1 MTLSEKISVAAVPQA
16 AAKARGAARKMVV
29 AVANVSLGATLWVAL
44 GIFPSCAGAQT
55 QSGHETDPAAALA
68 AALGAACRADQ
79 ADFINHLTASNAVAF
94 RALPEEQRSAFL
106 RRFSLK
112 DSAGKPLLSS
122 DDKGR
127 VVVRCNAPEGTTEF
141 RFGETRAGEN
151 LAFVPV
157 TVVDV
162 QETEFGLVR
171 ENGGWRLVSLGL
183 VMLDIPQLSKQWAA
197 EDMAARE
204 ESALA
209 TLHGLA
215 EAIETYRRAYGK
227 LPDSLAELG
236 PAPKD
241 EISPEQASL
250 VDEKLAAGEEA
261 GYRFRYRIVPASQV
275 GQGRQPDQSG
285 EAVRKDMPAP
295 SDQAGQDAYELA
307 ATPGEYGK
315 SGKRSFFLDASGKV
329 HGADRRGAVASA
341 EDPLIA
347 PENAEASGADTPS
360 AQDSK

>member
-1 MTLSEKISVAAVPQA
+1 MTLSERIRATAIARAIMPVAATVA
-16 AAKARGAARKMVV
+16 A
-29 AVANVSLGATLWVAL
+29 GATLSLAL
-44 GIFPSCAGAQT
+44 GIFPACARAQA
-55 QSGHETDPAAALA
+55 QNGHETDPAAALA

-79 ADFINHLTASNAVAF
+79 ADFTNYLTASNATAF

-112 DSAGKPLLSS
+112 DEAGKPLLSS
-122 DDKGR
+122 DDKGH
-127 VVVRCNAPEGTTEF
+127 VVVRCTAAGGTSEF

-151 LAFVPV
+151 LAFVQV

-171 ENGGWRLVSLGL
+171 ENGAWRLLSLGL

-197 EDMAARE
+197 EDIAARE
-204 ESALA
+204 EAAVARLR
-209 TLHGLA
+209 GLA

-261 GYRFRYRIVPASQV
+261 GYRFRYHIVARPEQQV
-275 GQGRQPDQSG
+275 RQDEPDQ
-285 EAVRKDMPAP
+285 ADR
-295 SDQAGQDAYELA
+295 DAYELA
-307 ATPGEYGK
+307 ATPEEYPKNGR
-315 SGKRSFFLDASGKV
+315 RSFFLDESGKV
-329 HGADRRGAVASA
+329 HGADRRGEVASG

-347 PENAEASGADTPS
+347 AESAESNESAPSAAAEAAGAETPGPTGRP
-360 AQDSK
+360 